1 MKHSAEKA
9 AFARRD
15 DRGTFLEVRNSGPW
29 EAVIAG
35 RMKAGAVMGNH
46 YHRKT
51 VLYFFIVRGA
61 ARVDLEDVLTGE
73 RDRVEL
79 PAEHGLLLP
88 VNRSHAVRFR
98 EESDFIMLKSRPY
111 DPKDPDTYEHPVPE

>member
-1 MKHSAEKA
+1 MEPSAEKA

-35 RMKAGAVMGNH
+35 RMRAGAVMGNH

-51 VLYFFIVRGA
+51 VVYFFLVRGA
-61 ARVDLEDVLTGE
+61 ARVDIVDVETGE
-73 RDRVEL
+73 RGRVDL

-88 VNRSHAVRFR
+88 ANRSHAIRFH
-98 EESDFIMLKSRPY
+98 EESDYILLKSRPY
-111 DPKDPDTYEHPVPE
+111 DPKEPDTYEHPVPG